1 MIIDCISDL
10 HGYYPDLE
18 GGDLLIIAGDLTATH
33 TQSQYLNCVQW
44 MMEQNYKKIIYIAG
58 NHDSYIQEINPLN
71 QTWYFD
77 DNGKKVEYLQDS
89 GTEFEGLK
97 IWGSPWTTTF
107 VGMNPRCRAFTVHTD
122 EQLADRFEKIPHDV
136 DILITH
142 SPPFGIL
149 DLVPYR
155 DFIKGAEHVGS
166 RYLYAWF
173 KYVGR
178 PKLHVF
184 GHIHECYG
192 MEERF
197 AGYNETMVKSV
208 NASHVNEFYQPINPP
223 IRVIL

>member
-18 GGDLLIIAGDLTATH
+18 GGDLLIIAGDLTARD
-33 TQSQYLNCVQW
+33 QEREYWQFNNWLECQEYK
-44 MMEQNYKKIIYIAG
+44 KKIIVAG
-58 NHDSYIQEINPLN
+58 NHDHYLYEGINIG
-71 QTWYFD
+71 
-77 DNGKKVEYLQDS
+77 DNPFKDAGGEYLFDA

-107 VGMNPRCRAFTVHTD
+107 QGMNPRGRAFTVHTD
-122 EQLADRFEKIPHDV
+122 EQLADKFEKIQHDI
-136 DILITH
+136 DILVTH

-197 AGYNETMVKSV
+197 AGYNDTMVKSV
-208 NASHVNEFYQPINPP
+208 NASYVNEFYQPVNPP
-223 IRVIL
+223 IRIIL